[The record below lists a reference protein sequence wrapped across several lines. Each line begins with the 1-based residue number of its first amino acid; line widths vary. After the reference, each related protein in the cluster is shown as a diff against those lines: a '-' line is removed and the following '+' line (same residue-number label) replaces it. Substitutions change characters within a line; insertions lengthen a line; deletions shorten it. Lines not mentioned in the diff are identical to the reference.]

1 MKTIIHSSLFLLAT
15 LIASVG
21 LVTTINQYPNFA
33 LTLGVILGCVL
44 VILGVIEFLKRRR
57 IK

>member
-33 LTLGVILGCVL
+33 LILGVILGCVL